1 VRGGAAQGG
10 HEIAEELVAA
20 EEGQGD
26 GDQGGI
32 QDLPSQHGADARG
45 IAGAQLVR
53 RILRRD
59 GHGGVGRRGLG
70 RRVGPAIEIVQ
81 GLAGRRVLDLRLLE
95 GDRPCAQARHERG
108 DVGAME
114 AQRDARHRERA
125 RRGQAD
131 EHQGR
136 ARPHGREDGGRDQ
149 AARDRPH
156 PVGPDVH
163 EGLGRPLPPRR
174 QRRVEELVGG
184 PEDGVAEDGLRAAED
199 GDRAQ
204 SREGRRRRG
213 QERDAQRM
221 HGERPGQAEP
231 RQRPAHERRLHEQ
244 GEDARRGLEGGE
256 EPDERLPA
264 SQPRDRRR
272 AQRVVEQ
279 RLQQRAERDERG
291 QRAKVRGLGE
301 DPHHG
306 SAGAVISGRLL
317 RARGGRRQASHA
329 ERAQCDQRGHAEKK
343 GRRRHELRRAP
354 GQGRAQDSPD
364 AGPGADAA
372 HRAPRRVRIERL
384 VDHRPEAG
392 HGRGAEDGDMRV
404 EGGGGQAGRDQAQ
417 GPFRHEQGRA
427 RPEHPGEE
435 PRRRHATGAAREEDH
450 RGQGEDGAR
459 ADGGGQGG
467 NGELREVEAVADDLD
482 RHLLRDEQAGG
493 QGRRPLAHRLPFH
506 APVRSAVRS
515 RPPRMGAIVR
525 PSRPAAR
532 AAAGAPPP

>member
-1 VRGGAAQGG
+1 VREPHSTPAQPPDLARRHPEHRVGGDRRTAALAQADEGLRAAVAHVEAVAIEPRAQAVDGARGGDGREHARDAPPHDGIDAVVEQRVDELARAVRGGAAQGG

-59 GHGGVGRRGLG
+59 GHGCVGRRGLG
-70 RRVGPAIEIVQ
+70 RREGPAIEIVH

-136 ARPHGREDGGRDQ
+136 ARPHGREHGGRDQ

-184 PEDGVAEDGLRAAED
+184 PEDGMPEHGLRAAED

-204 SREGRRRRG
+204 PREGRRRRG

-221 HGERPGQAEP
+221 HGERPSQAEP

-272 AQRVVEQ
+272 AQRVVEE

-343 GRRRHELRRAP
+343 GRRRHELRRALSA
-354 GQGRAQDSPD
+354 RT
-364 AGPGADAA
+364 
-372 HRAPRRVRIERL
+372 
-384 VDHRPEAG
+384 G
-392 HGRGAEDGDMRV
+392 HG
-404 EGGGGQAGRDQAQ
+404 GRTHADLLDI
-417 GPFRHEQGRA
+417 EQIMTSDELA
-427 RPEHPGEE
+427 LCDS
-435 PRRRHATGAAREEDH
+435 ATT
-450 RGQGEDGAR
+450 Q
-459 ADGGGQGG
+459 
-467 NGELREVEAVADDLD
+467 
-482 RHLLRDEQAGG
+482 
-493 QGRRPLAHRLPFH
+493 
-506 APVRSAVRS
+506 
-515 RPPRMGAIVR
+515 
-525 PSRPAAR
+525 
-532 AAAGAPPP
+532 